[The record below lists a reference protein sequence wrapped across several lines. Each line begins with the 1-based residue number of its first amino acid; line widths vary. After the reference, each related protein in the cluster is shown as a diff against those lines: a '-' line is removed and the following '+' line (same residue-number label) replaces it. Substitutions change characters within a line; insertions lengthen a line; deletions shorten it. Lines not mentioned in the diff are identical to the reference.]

1 MKIKLYS
8 VLISAFLLVSFSSFA
23 DADVKSVKTEKS
35 GKSKNQSA
43 IGKKAS
49 ESFSFKSSVYNK
61 SGLVKRK
68 GSKKSCPAFE
78 L

>member
-23 DADVKSVKTEKS
+23 DSGVKTEKS
-35 GKSKNQSA
+35 GKSKNQLA
-43 IGKKAS
+43 IGKKSS